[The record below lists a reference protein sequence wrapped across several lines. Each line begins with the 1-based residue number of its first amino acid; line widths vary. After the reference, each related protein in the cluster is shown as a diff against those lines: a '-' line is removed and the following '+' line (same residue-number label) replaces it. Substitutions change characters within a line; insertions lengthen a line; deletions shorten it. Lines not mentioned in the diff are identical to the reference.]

1 MIISHLAVAR
11 AFQGAVI
18 GLRFCITTLPFRVIL
33 RLHTR
38 VFISC
43 TPMTRLVLFEFTL
56 IMCSVL
62 EHAHVHVC

>member
-18 GLRFCITTLPFRVIL
+18 GLRFCTTVLPFQPTL
-33 RLHTR
+33 RFHTR

-43 TPMTRLVLFEFTL
+43 TLMTRLVLFMFQ
-56 IMCSVL
+56 C
-62 EHAHVHVC
+62 